1 MQGQNLGICE
11 DLLCFRLEILVG
23 CIHFSEDINKI
34 RVMDEEIR
42 IVLFNTKCI
51 YVLKHYIL

>member
-11 DLLCFRLEILVG
+11 DLICFRVGDLVG

-34 RVMDEEIR
+34 
-42 IVLFNTKCI
+42 
-51 YVLKHYIL
+51 